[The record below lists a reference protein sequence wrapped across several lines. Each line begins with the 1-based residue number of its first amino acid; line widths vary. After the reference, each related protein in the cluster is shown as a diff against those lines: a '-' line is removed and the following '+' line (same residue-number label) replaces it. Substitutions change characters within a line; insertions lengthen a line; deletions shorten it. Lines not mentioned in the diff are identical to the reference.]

1 MVRLLPAVE
10 EPARAGRDQ
19 GHRGRHRAGSGLGG
33 VCDVR
38 QRRQPDGPH
47 RCPPERD
54 GADKPVG
61 GADPGAPPR
70 THHRMMETESDQT
83 PEAGDSRRNRHEHY
97 RSDEPAGWPSD
108 PSGPRVASRPR
119 GPGSGSQRPDGHR
132 QQRPDSYRPRPDGY
146 DQQRPH
152 DYGRPQPDDYGRPQQ
167 DGSGRP
173 RPDGY
178 DQQQPDSYRPR
189 ADGYGRPRP
198 DGYDQQRPD
207 GYSRPQQD
215 GSGRPRPGGYGRP
228 EQDGYDQRPD
238 GYSGRHS
245 QAPVTTDR
253 QRRPSGEG
261 TRGDGDGQYRLADP
275 PVARRTPTGWRVGDE
290 EVSDLTSAMVLADLL
305 AADLPAEGPPTPGGQ
320 AASAAARRRAEEPPP
335 NVRQLQETVAQLE
348 HALTVRVRVE
358 QAIGVLAERYRMRP
372 RQAFELLRS
381 AARSRGRRVL
391 EVAGEVVDSASN
403 PLLRLPEE
411 LAKPPVI
418 RRGRRMPRRPHV
430 DD

>member
-1 MVRLLPAVE
+1 
-10 EPARAGRDQ
+10 
-19 GHRGRHRAGSGLGG
+19 
-33 VCDVR
+33 
-38 QRRQPDGPH
+38 
-47 RCPPERD
+47 
-54 GADKPVG
+54 
-61 GADPGAPPR
+61 
-70 THHRMMETESDQT
+70 MMETESDQT

-146 DQQRPH
+146 DQQRPD
-152 DYGRPQPDDYGRPQQ
+152 DYGRPQQDSSGRPRPDGYDQQRPHSYRQQRPDDYGRPQQ

-305 AADLPAEGPPTPGGQ
+305 AADLPAEGPPTPGGH
-320 AASAAARRRAEEPPP
+320 AASAAASRRAEEPPP

-358 QAIGVLAERYRMRP
+358 QAIGVLAERHRMRP

-391 EVAGEVVDSASN
+391 EVAGEVVESASN
-403 PLLRLPEE
+403 PLRRLPEE
-411 LAKPPVI
+411 LAKPPVAR
-418 RRGRRMPRRPHV
+418 RRGRASRRPH
-430 DD
+430 DSE